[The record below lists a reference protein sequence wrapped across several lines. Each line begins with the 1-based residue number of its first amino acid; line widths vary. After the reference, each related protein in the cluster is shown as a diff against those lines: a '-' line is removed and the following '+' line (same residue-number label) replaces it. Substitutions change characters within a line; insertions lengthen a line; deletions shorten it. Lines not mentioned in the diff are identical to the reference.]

1 MSCLSCG
8 QNNPSDAAFC
18 GECGND
24 LTAVPVCGGCGRSNV
39 RGARFCHGCGAAV
52 TAKAPRTAAQESE
65 QESEM
70 EALVRRVAAL
80 ETDLTDVA
88 TEVAGLN
95 SLKEQLQ
102 DALDGLR
109 RRTAAN
115 AKPAQPVTSAE
126 QVAPSLA
133 EPPPPP
139 RLVAV
144 SPDST
149 PQVVAA
155 RNANGERLTI
165 LHVEDQPPLQDAV
178 RAVVEKFN
186 YARYNVV
193 REPLGGAPG
202 GRRLLAINLL
212 AQSVDP
218 LATLANSAA
227 WGIENPWALA
237 YCADGARGL
246 ILGMVDFFP
255 PPFEP
260 NLCVTRLLERP
271 SASQRLLVVSDA
283 LDLTTELRSILTR
296 LGCATSVAF
305 DGKQALGLVPMVR
318 PDVIL
323 VDLNLPKGDAFR
335 VISRVRADPAN
346 VAVTFALMWQST
358 LNLVEFRQ
366 QVVRAAREFPF
377 SGDDLRRAVGREF
390 GPGGAAYFS
399 PNAKAA

>member
-8 QNNPSDAAFC
+8 QDNPSDAAFC

-52 TAKAPRTAAQESE
+52 TAPAPRPAAEETESE
-65 QESEM
+65 TA
-70 EALVRRVAAL
+70 ALVRRVAAL

-88 TEVAGLN
+88 AEVAGLN

-109 RRTAAN
+109 RRAGA
-115 AKPAQPVTSAE
+115 AKPAQPAPSAE
-126 QVAPSLA
+126 PGVPSRA

-144 SPDST
+144 SPD
-149 PQVVAA
+149 PAPHVVAA
-155 RNANGERLTI
+155 PNTNGERLTI
-165 LHVEDQPPLQDAV
+165 LHVEDQPPLQDVV

-186 YARYNVV
+186 YARYSVV
-193 REPLGGAPG
+193 REPLNGTSG

-212 AQSVDP
+212 AQSADP
-218 LATLANSAA
+218 LATLANSTA

-366 QVVRAAREFPF
+366 QVMRAAREFPF

-390 GPGGAAYFS
+390 GPGGAAYFN